1 MRGAMSAAELV
12 RRLYKA
18 YGARDWDSAA
28 ARVHED
34 AVLEMPATRERL
46 HGRDGVI
53 GFQRAYPEPW
63 GDLSV
68 LRVVGE
74 GDTAAAEIEV
84 VAPDATF
91 RMAAFW
97 RREDGLLR
105 DGVEYWITV
114 GGDEPPPTR
123 EHAPG

>member
-1 MRGAMSAAELV
+1 MSAAALV
-12 RRLYKA
+12 RRLYEA
-18 YGARDWDSAA
+18 YQARDWESAGVL
-28 ARVHED
+28 VHED

-46 HGRDGVI
+46 TGRTGVI
-53 GFQRAYPEPW
+53 ALQRAYPEPW

-97 RREDGLLR
+97 RSEGGLLR
-105 DGVEYWITV
+105 DGAEYWITV
-114 GGDEPPPTR
+114 GGDEPPPNR

>member
-1 MRGAMSAAELV
+1 MSAAELV
-12 RRLYKA
+12 RRLYEA
-18 YGARDWDSAA
+18 YHARDWDSAA
-28 ARVHED
+28 ALVHAG

-46 HGRDGVI
+46 AGRAGVI
-53 GFQRAYPEPW
+53 DFQRTYPEPW

-68 LRVVGE
+68 LRIVGE
-74 GDTAAAEIEV
+74 GDTAVAEIEV

-97 RREDGLLR
+97 QLEDGLLR

-114 GGDEPPPTR
+114 GGEEPPPTR

>member
-1 MRGAMSAAELV
+1 MSAAELV
-12 RRLYKA
+12 QRLYEA
-18 YGARDWDSAA
+18 YQARDWDAA
-28 ARVHED
+28 AELVHED
-34 AVLEMPATRERL
+34 AVVEMPATSERL
-46 HGRDGVI
+46 TGGAGVI
-53 GFQRAYPEPW
+53 DFQRAYPEPW

-97 RREDGLLR
+97 RSEGGLLR
-105 DGVEYWITV
+105 HGAEYWITV
-114 GGDEPPPTR
+114 GGEEPPPNR

>member
-1 MRGAMSAAELV
+1 MMSAADAV
-12 RRLYKA
+12 RRLYEA
-18 YGARDWDSAA
+18 YQARDWAA
-28 ARVHED
+28 AAELIHEEA
-34 AVLEMPATRERL
+34 AVEMPATGERL
-46 HGRDGVI
+46 TGRTGVVD
-53 GFQRAYPEPW
+53 FQRAYPEPW

-84 VAPDATF
+84 IAPEATF

-97 RREDGLLR
+97 RSEGGLLR
-105 DGVEYWITV
+105 DGAEYWITV
-114 GGDEPPPTR
+114 GGEEPPPNR

>member
-1 MRGAMSAAELV
+1 MSAAELV
-12 RRLYKA
+12 RTLYQA
-18 YGARDWDSAA
+18 YQARDWEAASAL
-28 ARVHED
+28 VHED

-46 HGRDGVI
+46 SGRSGVI
-53 GFQRAYPEPW
+53 DFQRAYPEPW

-84 VAPDATF
+84 LALDATF

-97 RREDGLLR
+97 RAEGGLLR
-105 DGVEYWITV
+105 EGAEYWITV
-114 GGDEPPPTR
+114 GGEEPPPTR
-123 EHAPG
+123 ERASS

>member
-1 MRGAMSAAELV
+1 MSAAELV
-12 RRLYKA
+12 RRLYEA
-18 YGARDWDSAA
+18 YQARDWDTAA
-28 ARVHED
+28 QLVHED
-34 AVLEMPATRERL
+34 AVLEMPATSERL
-46 HGRDGVI
+46 TGRASVI
-53 GFQRAYPEPW
+53 DFQRSYPEPW

-97 RREDGLLR
+97 HSEGGLMR
-105 DGVEYWITV
+105 DGAEYWITV
-114 GGDEPPPTR
+114 GGEEPPPNR